1 MQASKYQYL
10 QDLGERRLIEPMPY
24 LPLMLERE
32 GNRKKVFG
40 LLDSGSTVS
49 VLPYKIGLELG
60 ATWGSQRIPLSLVGN
75 LADFEARAL
84 FVNAQIQ
91 SFPKVKL
98 AFAWTKS
105 EYATL
110 ILGQTNFFLLFDV
123 CFQRTDFEFEIKI
136 R

>member
-1 MQASKYQYL
+1 
-10 QDLGERRLIEPMPY
+10 MPY

-75 LADFEARAL
+75 LANFEARAL

-91 SFPKVKL
+91 GFPKVKL

-110 ILGQTNFFLLFDV
+110 ILGQTNFFLLFDFLLFDV